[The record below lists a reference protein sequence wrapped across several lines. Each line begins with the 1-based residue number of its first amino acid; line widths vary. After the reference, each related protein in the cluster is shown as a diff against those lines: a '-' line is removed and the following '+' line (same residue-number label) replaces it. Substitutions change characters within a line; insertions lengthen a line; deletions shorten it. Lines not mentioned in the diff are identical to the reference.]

1 MTLYSSRDEISEQYR
16 WDLTSIFE
24 TDEAFLAALEKA
36 KKYPEKY
43 LAFKGRISQ
52 APETLL
58 EYLQFDDEVSIE
70 LSKLI
75 NYANRKADEDTRT
88 SLYQDYSSQ
97 VMSLYV
103 SISSACSW
111 FASELLSLSETRMD
125 DFYQQ
130 CPDLELYRRA
140 LDVIFRRRAHVLSP
154 AEEQLLASAGD
165 MASQP
170 EKVFS
175 LLNDADLT
183 FENALDSKGDAHQVT
198 HGSYVPLMMSTDKT
212 LRENAYHSLYATYKQ
227 FRNTFAATLGA
238 QNKQLKFYS
247 DARKYPSML
256 ASALDGNEV
265 PTEVYTNLIEAVHEN
280 FAALHKYV
288 ALRKELLEVEELRFS
303 DLYVPIVDDIDLTFT
318 YEEACEIILEALK
331 PLGEDYLS
339 LVRKGLSER
348 WVDVYETPGKRSG
361 AYSAG
366 GFGMHPVILM
376 NFQGKLDDVFTL
388 IHEMGHS
395 IHTYLSCEN
404 QPSCYSDYVI
414 FVAEVASTCNEAL
427 LTHYFLEHAKNERE
441 RAYFLNHF
449 LEQFRATLYRQT
461 MFAEFELKVSKLTA
475 QGAGI
480 TADAL
485 CEIYRKLNEDYF
497 GSSIVVDDEIALEW
511 ARIPHF
517 YYCFY
522 VYQYA
527 TGFAAAIALS
537 QRILEGGTQERDD
550 YLNFLKGGSS
560 KPPIE
565 LLRGAGVDMMSTLPI
580 TKALAQFDEMIDE
593 MADVC
598 HALKQEKGAMS
609 SDAAA
614 RSEGGTASDDA
625 GSQPVVGASLQ
636 VDAMPSDAASQPT
649 ADASL
654 QVDAMPI
661 DAASQPVPDASTNHF
676 TNFTVEELGASLAKM
691 EGIFVLATTNEDGSP
706 DAAIFVPRLLDK
718 THLIMF
724 LAPNR
729 TRQNLERTG
738 QAWGVYEVTHADAT
752 EKQQRY
758 AGARMKLS
766 LVKPEG
772 ETAEEF
778 AQATAHFSSVNPA
791 ALVLRIE
798 QLIAL
803 G

>member
-1 MTLYSSRDEISEQYR
+1 MSAYQ
-16 WDLTSIFE
+16 
-24 TDEAFLAALEKA
+24 ALAL
-36 KKYPEKY
+36 
-43 LAFKGRISQ
+43 G
-52 APETLL
+52 
-58 EYLQFDDEVSIE
+58 
-70 LSKLI
+70 
-75 NYANRKADEDTRT
+75 
-88 SLYQDYSSQ
+88 
-97 VMSLYV
+97 
-103 SISSACSW
+103 

-140 LDVIFRRRAHVLSP
+140 LDVIFRRRTHVLSP

-461 MFAEFELKVSKLTA
+461 MFAEFELKVSELTA

-598 HALKQEKGAMS
+598 HALKREKGAVS

-614 RSEGGTASDDA
+614 RSEDDA
-625 GSQPVVGASLQ
+625 SSDGATSQPAVGASLQ
-636 VDAMPSDAASQPT
+636 VDAMSSDAASQ
-649 ADASL
+649 S
-654 QVDAMPI
+654 
-661 DAASQPVPDASTNHF
+661 VPDASTNHF

-778 AQATAHFSSVNPA
+778 AQATAHFPSVNPA

>member
-1 MTLYSSRDEISEQYR
+1 
-16 WDLTSIFE
+16 
-24 TDEAFLAALEKA
+24 
-36 KKYPEKY
+36 
-43 LAFKGRISQ
+43 
-52 APETLL
+52 
-58 EYLQFDDEVSIE
+58 
-70 LSKLI
+70 
-75 NYANRKADEDTRT
+75 
-88 SLYQDYSSQ
+88 
-97 VMSLYV
+97 
-103 SISSACSW
+103 
-111 FASELLSLSETRMD
+111 
-125 DFYQQ
+125 
-130 CPDLELYRRA
+130 
-140 LDVIFRRRAHVLSP
+140 
-154 AEEQLLASAGD
+154 
-165 MASQP
+165 
-170 EKVFS
+170 
-175 LLNDADLT
+175 
-183 FENALDSKGDAHQVT
+183 
-198 HGSYVPLMMSTDKT
+198 
-212 LRENAYHSLYATYKQ
+212 
-227 FRNTFAATLGA
+227 
-238 QNKQLKFYS
+238 
-247 DARKYPSML
+247 ML

-461 MFAEFELKVSKLTA
+461 MFAEFELKVSELTA

-598 HALKQEKGAMS
+598 HALKQEKGAVP

-614 RSEGGTASDDA
+614 RSEGDASSDGA
-625 GSQPVVGASLQ
+625 TSQPAAGTVS
-636 VDAMPSDAASQPT
+636 SDTAFQPT

-654 QVDAMPI
+654 QVDAMPS

-778 AQATAHFSSVNPA
+778 AQATAHFPSVNPA

>member
-24 TDEAFLAALEKA
+24 TDETFLVALEKA
-36 KKYPEKY
+36 KTYPEKY

-75 NYANRKADEDTRT
+75 NYANRKADEDTRA

-183 FENALDSKGDAHQVT
+183 FEDALDSKGDAHQVT

-339 LVRKGLSER
+339 IVRKGLSER

-461 MFAEFELKVSKLTA
+461 MFAEFELKVSELTA

-598 HALKQEKGAMS
+598 HALKQEKGAVS
-609 SDAAA
+609 S
-614 RSEGGTASDDA
+614 DA
-625 GSQPVVGASLQ
+625 GSQPAVGTSLQ
-636 VDAMPSDAASQPT
+636 ADAASSGARP
-649 ADASL
+649 
-654 QVDAMPI
+654 
-661 DAASQPVPDASTNHF
+661 QPVPDASTNHF

-706 DAAIFVPRLLDK
+706 DAAIFVPHLLDE

-758 AGARMKLS
+758 AGARMRLS

-778 AQATAHFSSVNPA
+778 AQATAHFPSVNPA

>member
-24 TDEAFLAALEKA
+24 TDETFLVALEKA
-36 KKYPEKY
+36 KTYPEKY

-75 NYANRKADEDTRT
+75 NYANRKADEDTRA

-183 FENALDSKGDAHQVT
+183 FEDALDSKGDAHQVT

-461 MFAEFELKVSKLTA
+461 MFAEFELKVSELTA

-598 HALKQEKGAMS
+598 HALKQKKGAVS
-609 SDAAA
+609 S
-614 RSEGGTASDDA
+614 DA
-625 GSQPVVGASLQ
+625 GSQPAGNTASSGAR
-636 VDAMPSDAASQPT
+636 P
-649 ADASL
+649 
-654 QVDAMPI
+654 
-661 DAASQPVPDASTNHF
+661 QPVPDASTNHF

-706 DAAIFVPRLLDK
+706 DAAIFVPRLLDE

-778 AQATAHFSSVNPA
+778 AQATADFPSVNPA

>member
-1 MTLYSSRDEISEQYR
+1 MTTYSSRDEISEQYR

-24 TDEAFLAALEKA
+24 NDEAFLSALEKA
-36 KKYPEKY
+36 KNYPEQC
-43 LAFKGRISQ
+43 LSFQGRISQ
-52 APETLL
+52 SPETLL
-58 EYLQFDDEVSIE
+58 EYLRFDDEMSIE
-70 LSKLI
+70 LSKLV
-75 NYANRKADEDTRT
+75 NYANRKADEDTRS

-103 SISSACSW
+103 SISGACSW
-111 FASELLSLSETRMD
+111 FASELLSINEETMNQ
-125 DFYQQ
+125 FYQQ

-140 LDVIFRRRAHVLSP
+140 LDVIFRRRDHVLTP
-154 AEEQLLASAGD
+154 AEEKLLASAGD

-170 EKVFS
+170 ENVFS
-175 LLNDADLT
+175 LLNDADLS
-183 FENALDSKGDAHQVT
+183 FEDALDSKGEAHPVT
-198 HGSYVPLMMSTDKT
+198 HGSYIPLMMSSDRT
-212 LRENAYHSLYATYKQ
+212 LRENAYQSLYSTYKQ

-265 PTEVYTNLIEAVHEN
+265 PTEVYTNLIEAVHHN
-280 FAALHKYV
+280 LPALHKYV
-288 ALRKELLEVEELRFS
+288 KLRKELLGVDELRFS
-303 DLYVPIVDDIDLTFT
+303 DLYVPIVDDIDLAFT
-318 YEEACEIILEALK
+318 YEQACEIILEALK
-331 PLGEDYLS
+331 PMGEEYLA

-395 IHTYLSCEN
+395 IHTYLSCEH

-461 MFAEFELKVSKLTA
+461 MFAEFELKVSELAA
-475 QGAGI
+475 QGVGI

-485 CEIYRKLNEDYF
+485 CEIYHKLNEDYF
-497 GSSIVVDDEIALEW
+497 GSDIVVDDNIALEW

-537 QRILEGGTQERDD
+537 QRILNGGIQERDD

-580 TKALAQFDEMIDE
+580 EDALAQFDTMIDE
-593 MADVC
+593 MANTC
-598 HALKQEKGAMS
+598 HSLKENNSTES
-609 SDAAA
+609 SSSAA
-614 RSEGGTASDDA
+614 TTSDTT
-625 GSQPVVGASLQ
+625 GAST
-636 VDAMPSDAASQPT
+636 VSGVPDTTDTSAVSG
-649 ADASL
+649 
-654 QVDAMPI
+654 
-661 DAASQPVPDASTNHF
+661 VPDATDTPAVPDATTNRF
-676 TNFTVEELGASLAKM
+676 TNLNAKKLGESLAKM
-691 EGIFVLATTNEDGSP
+691 EGIFVLATTNEDNTP
-706 DAAIFVPRLLDK
+706 DAAIFVPRMLDEQ
-718 THLIMF
+718 HLVFF
-724 LAPNR
+724 LAQNR
-729 TRQNLERTG
+729 SRKNLERTK
-738 QAWGVYEVTHADAT
+738 QAWGVYEVSHPEAK
-752 EKQQRY
+752 EKQDRY
-758 AGARMKLS
+758 AGARLKLS
-766 LVKPEG
+766 LVLPEG
-772 ETAEEF
+772 ETAKEFEEVTKDF
-778 AQATAHFSSVNPA
+778 AQMNPA
-791 ALVLRIE
+791 AIVMRIE

>member
-1 MTLYSSRDEISEQYR
+1 MTTYSSRDEISEQYR

-24 TDEAFLAALEKA
+24 NDEAFLSALEKA
-36 KKYPEKY
+36 KNYPEQC
-43 LAFKGRISQ
+43 LSFQGRISQ
-52 APETLL
+52 SPETLL
-58 EYLQFDDEVSIE
+58 EYLRFDDEMSIE
-70 LSKLI
+70 LSKLV
-75 NYANRKADEDTRT
+75 NYANRKADEDTRS
-88 SLYQDYSSQ
+88 SLYQNYSSQ

-103 SISSACSW
+103 SISGACSW
-111 FASELLSLSETRMD
+111 FASELLSINEETMNQ
-125 DFYQQ
+125 FYQQ

-140 LDVIFRRRAHVLSP
+140 LDVIFRRRDHVLTP
-154 AEEQLLASAGD
+154 AEEKLLASAGD

-170 EKVFS
+170 ENVFS
-175 LLNDADLT
+175 LLDDADLS
-183 FENALDSKGDAHQVT
+183 FEDALDSKGEAHPVT
-198 HGSYVPLMMSTDKT
+198 HGSYIPLMMSSDRT
-212 LRENAYHSLYATYKQ
+212 LRENAYQSLYSTYKQ

-265 PTEVYTNLIEAVHEN
+265 PTEVYTNLIEAVHHN
-280 FAALHKYV
+280 LPALHNYV
-288 ALRKELLEVEELRFS
+288 KLRKELLGVDELRFS

-318 YEEACEIILEALK
+318 YEQACEIILEALK
-331 PLGEDYLS
+331 PMGEEYLA

-461 MFAEFELKVSKLTA
+461 MFAEFELKVSELAA
-475 QGAGI
+475 QGVGI

-497 GSSIVVDDEIALEW
+497 GSDIVVDDNIALEW

-537 QRILEGGTQERDD
+537 QRILNGSIQERDD

-560 KPPIE
+560 KPPID

-580 TKALAQFDEMIDE
+580 EDALAQFDTMIDE
-593 MADVC
+593 MANTC
-598 HALKQEKGAMS
+598 RSLKKNNSTES
-609 SDAAA
+609 SSSAA
-614 RSEGGTASDDA
+614 TTSDTTDT
-625 GSQPVVGASLQ
+625 S
-636 VDAMPSDAASQPT
+636 AASGIP
-649 ADASL
+649 DAT
-654 QVDAMPI
+654 DTPA
-661 DAASQPVPDASTNHF
+661 VPDATTNRF
-676 TNFTVEELGASLAKM
+676 TNLNAKQLGESLAKM
-691 EGIFVLATTNEDGSP
+691 EGIFVLATTNEDNTP
-706 DAAIFVPRLLDK
+706 DAAIFVPRMLDEQ
-718 THLIMF
+718 HLVFF
-724 LAPNR
+724 LAQNR
-729 TRQNLERTG
+729 SRKNLERTK
-738 QAWGVYEVTHADAT
+738 QAWGVYEVSHPEAK
-752 EKQQRY
+752 EKQDRY
-758 AGARMKLS
+758 AGARLKLS
-766 LVKPEG
+766 LVLPEG
-772 ETAEEF
+772 ETAREFEEATKDF
-778 AQATAHFSSVNPA
+778 AQMNPA
-791 ALVLRIE
+791 AIVVRIE

>member
-1 MTLYSSRDEISEQYR
+1 MTTYSSRDEISEQYR

-24 TDEAFLAALEKA
+24 NDEAFLSALEKA
-36 KKYPEKY
+36 KNYPEQC
-43 LAFKGRISQ
+43 LSFQGRISQ
-52 APETLL
+52 SPETLL
-58 EYLQFDDEVSIE
+58 EYLRFDDEMSIE
-70 LSKLI
+70 LSKLV
-75 NYANRKADEDTRT
+75 NYANRKADEDTRS

-103 SISSACSW
+103 SISGACSW
-111 FASELLSLSETRMD
+111 FASELLSINEETMNQ
-125 DFYQQ
+125 FYQQ

-140 LDVIFRRRAHVLSP
+140 LDVIFRRRDHVLTP
-154 AEEQLLASAGD
+154 AEEKLLASAGD

-170 EKVFS
+170 ENVFS
-175 LLNDADLT
+175 LLNDADLS
-183 FENALDSKGDAHQVT
+183 FEDALDSKGEAHPVT
-198 HGSYVPLMMSTDKT
+198 HGSYIPLMMSPDRT
-212 LRENAYHSLYATYKQ
+212 LRENAYQSLYSTYRQ

-265 PTEVYTNLIEAVHEN
+265 PTEVYTNLIEAVHHN
-280 FAALHKYV
+280 LPALHKYV
-288 ALRKELLEVEELRFS
+288 KLRKELLGVDELRFS

-318 YEEACEIILEALK
+318 YEQACEIILEALK
-331 PLGEDYLS
+331 PMGEEYLA

-461 MFAEFELKVSKLTA
+461 MFAEFELKVSELAA
-475 QGAGI
+475 QGVGI

-497 GSSIVVDDEIALEW
+497 GSDIVVDDNIALEW

-537 QRILEGGTQERDD
+537 QRILNGGIRERDD

-560 KPPIE
+560 KPPID

-580 TKALAQFDEMIDE
+580 ENALAQFDTMIDE
-593 MADVC
+593 MANTC
-598 HALKQEKGAMS
+598 HSLKENNNNTESS
-609 SDAAA
+609 SDAEA
-614 RSEGGTASDDA
+614 T
-625 GSQPVVGASLQ
+625 PV
-636 VDAMPSDAASQPT
+636 
-649 ADASL
+649 
-654 QVDAMPI
+654 
-661 DAASQPVPDASTNHF
+661 VPDATTNRF
-676 TNFTVEELGASLAKM
+676 TNLNAKQLGESLAKM
-691 EGIFVLATTNEDGSP
+691 EGIFVLATTNEDNTP
-706 DAAIFVPRLLDK
+706 DAAIFVPRMLDEQ
-718 THLIMF
+718 HLVFF
-724 LAPNR
+724 LAQNR
-729 TRQNLERTG
+729 SRKNLERTK
-738 QAWGVYEVTHADAT
+738 QAWGVYEVSHPEAK
-752 EKQQRY
+752 EKQDRY
-758 AGARMKLS
+758 AGARLKLS
-766 LVKPEG
+766 LVLPEG
-772 ETAEEF
+772 ETAKEFEKATKDF
-778 AQATAHFSSVNPA
+778 AQMNPA
-791 ALVLRIE
+791 AIVVRIE

>member
-1 MTLYSSRDEISEQYR
+1 
-16 WDLTSIFE
+16 
-24 TDEAFLAALEKA
+24 
-36 KKYPEKY
+36 
-43 LAFKGRISQ
+43 
-52 APETLL
+52 
-58 EYLQFDDEVSIE
+58 
-70 LSKLI
+70 
-75 NYANRKADEDTRT
+75 
-88 SLYQDYSSQ
+88 
-97 VMSLYV
+97 MSLYV
-103 SISSACSW
+103 SISGACSW
-111 FASELLSLSETRMD
+111 FASELLSINEETMNQ
-125 DFYQQ
+125 FYQQ

-140 LDVIFRRRAHVLSP
+140 LDVIFRRRDHVLTP
-154 AEEQLLASAGD
+154 AEEKLLASAGD

-170 EKVFS
+170 ENVFS
-175 LLNDADLT
+175 LLNDADLS
-183 FENALDSKGDAHQVT
+183 FEDALDSKGEAHPVT
-198 HGSYVPLMMSTDKT
+198 HGSYIPLMMSPDRT
-212 LRENAYHSLYATYKQ
+212 LRENAYQSLYSTYRQ

-265 PTEVYTNLIEAVHEN
+265 PTEVYTNLIEAVHHN
-280 FAALHKYV
+280 LPALHKYV
-288 ALRKELLEVEELRFS
+288 KLRKELLGVDELRFS

-318 YEEACEIILEALK
+318 YEQACEIILEALK
-331 PLGEDYLS
+331 PMGEEYLA

-461 MFAEFELKVSKLTA
+461 MFAEFELKVSELAA
-475 QGAGI
+475 QGVGI

-497 GSSIVVDDEIALEW
+497 GSDIVVDDNIALEW

-537 QRILEGGTQERDD
+537 QRILNGGIPERDD

-560 KPPIE
+560 KPPID

-580 TKALAQFDEMIDE
+580 ENALVQFDTMIDE
-593 MADVC
+593 LANTC
-598 HALKQEKGAMS
+598 HSLMENNGSESS
-609 SDAAA
+609 SDAEA
-614 RSEGGTASDDA
+614 T
-625 GSQPVVGASLQ
+625 PV
-636 VDAMPSDAASQPT
+636 
-649 ADASL
+649 
-654 QVDAMPI
+654 
-661 DAASQPVPDASTNHF
+661 VPDATTNRF
-676 TNFTVEELGASLAKM
+676 TNLNTKQLGESLAKM
-691 EGIFVLATTNEDGSP
+691 EGIFVLATTNEDNTP
-706 DAAIFVPRLLDK
+706 DAAIFVPRMLDEQ
-718 THLIMF
+718 HLVFF
-724 LAPNR
+724 LAQNR
-729 TRQNLERTG
+729 SRKNLERTK
-738 QAWGVYEVTHADAT
+738 QAWGVYEVSHPEAK
-752 EKQQRY
+752 EKQDRY
-758 AGARMKLS
+758 AGARLKLS
-766 LVKPEG
+766 LVLPEG
-772 ETAEEF
+772 ETAKEFEEATKDF
-778 AQATAHFSSVNPA
+778 AQMNPA
-791 ALVLRIE
+791 AIVVRIE

>member
-1 MTLYSSRDEISEQYR
+1 
-16 WDLTSIFE
+16 
-24 TDEAFLAALEKA
+24 
-36 KKYPEKY
+36 
-43 LAFKGRISQ
+43 
-52 APETLL
+52 
-58 EYLQFDDEVSIE
+58 
-70 LSKLI
+70 
-75 NYANRKADEDTRT
+75 
-88 SLYQDYSSQ
+88 
-97 VMSLYV
+97 
-103 SISSACSW
+103 
-111 FASELLSLSETRMD
+111 
-125 DFYQQ
+125 
-130 CPDLELYRRA
+130 
-140 LDVIFRRRAHVLSP
+140 
-154 AEEQLLASAGD
+154 
-165 MASQP
+165 
-170 EKVFS
+170 
-175 LLNDADLT
+175 
-183 FENALDSKGDAHQVT
+183 
-198 HGSYVPLMMSTDKT
+198 
-212 LRENAYHSLYATYKQ
+212 
-227 FRNTFAATLGA
+227 
-238 QNKQLKFYS
+238 
-247 DARKYPSML
+247 
-256 ASALDGNEV
+256 
-265 PTEVYTNLIEAVHEN
+265 
-280 FAALHKYV
+280 
-288 ALRKELLEVEELRFS
+288 
-303 DLYVPIVDDIDLTFT
+303 
-318 YEEACEIILEALK
+318 
-331 PLGEDYLS
+331 
-339 LVRKGLSER
+339 
-348 WVDVYETPGKRSG
+348 
-361 AYSAG
+361 
-366 GFGMHPVILM
+366 
-376 NFQGKLDDVFTL
+376 
-388 IHEMGHS
+388 
-395 IHTYLSCEN
+395 
-404 QPSCYSDYVI
+404 
-414 FVAEVASTCNEAL
+414 
-427 LTHYFLEHAKNERE
+427 
-441 RAYFLNHF
+441 
-449 LEQFRATLYRQT
+449 
-461 MFAEFELKVSKLTA
+461 MFAEFELKVSELTA

-598 HALKQEKGAMS
+598 HALKQEKGAVS
-609 SDAAA
+609 SGA
-614 RSEGGTASDDA
+614 T
-625 GSQPVVGASLQ
+625 SQPAAGTVSG
-636 VDAMPSDAASQPT
+636 DARP
-649 ADASL
+649 
-654 QVDAMPI
+654 
-661 DAASQPVPDASTNHF
+661 QPVPDASTNHF

-706 DAAIFVPRLLDK
+706 DAAIFVPRLLDE

-729 TRQNLERTG
+729 TRQNLERTS

-778 AQATAHFSSVNPA
+778 AQATADFPSVNPA

>member
-24 TDEAFLAALEKA
+24 TDETFLVALEKA
-36 KKYPEKY
+36 KTYPEKY

-75 NYANRKADEDTRT
+75 NYANRKADEDTRA

-183 FENALDSKGDAHQVT
+183 FEDALDSKGDAHQVT

-461 MFAEFELKVSKLTA
+461 MFAEFELKVSELTA

-598 HALKQEKGAMS
+598 HALKQEKGAVS
-609 SDAAA
+609 S
-614 RSEGGTASDDA
+614 DA
-625 GSQPVVGASLQ
+625 GSQPAVGTSLQ
-636 VDAMPSDAASQPT
+636 ADAASSGARP
-649 ADASL
+649 
-654 QVDAMPI
+654 
-661 DAASQPVPDASTNHF
+661 QPVPDASTNHF

-706 DAAIFVPRLLDK
+706 DAAIFVPRLLDE

-778 AQATAHFSSVNPA
+778 AQATADFPSVNPA

>member
-1 MTLYSSRDEISEQYR
+1 MTTYSSRDEISEQYR

-24 TDEAFLAALEKA
+24 SDEAFLSALEKA
-36 KKYPEKY
+36 KNYPEQC
-43 LAFKGRISQ
+43 LSFQGRISQ
-52 APETLL
+52 SPETLL
-58 EYLQFDDEVSIE
+58 EYLRFDDEMSIE
-70 LSKLI
+70 LSKLV
-75 NYANRKADEDTRT
+75 NYANRKADEDTRS

-111 FASELLSLSETRMD
+111 FASELLGIREETMNQ
-125 DFYQQ
+125 FYQQ

-140 LDVIFRRRAHVLSP
+140 LDVIFRRRDHVLTP
-154 AEEQLLASAGD
+154 AEEKLLASAGD

-170 EKVFS
+170 ENVFS
-175 LLNDADLT
+175 LLNDADLS
-183 FENALDSKGDAHQVT
+183 FEDALDSKGEAHPVT
-198 HGSYVPLMMSTDKT
+198 HGSYIPLMMSSDRT
-212 LRENAYHSLYATYKQ
+212 LRENAYQSLYSTYKQ

-265 PTEVYTNLIEAVHEN
+265 PTEVYTNLIEAVHHN
-280 FAALHKYV
+280 LPALHKYV
-288 ALRKELLEVEELRFS
+288 KLRKELLGVDELRFS

-318 YEEACEIILEALK
+318 YEQACEIILEALK
-331 PLGEDYLS
+331 PMGEEYLA

-461 MFAEFELKVSKLTA
+461 MFAEFELKVSELTA
-475 QGAGI
+475 QGVGI

-485 CEIYRKLNEDYF
+485 CGIYRKLNEDYF
-497 GSSIVVDDEIALEW
+497 GSDIVVDDNIALEW

-537 QRILEGGTQERDD
+537 QRILNGSIQERDD

-560 KPPIE
+560 KPPID

-580 TKALAQFDEMIDE
+580 ENALVQFDTMIDE
-593 MADVC
+593 LANTC
-598 HALKQEKGAMS
+598 HSLKENNS
-609 SDAAA
+609 SESSSNIETTPA
-614 RSEGGTASDDA
+614 
-625 GSQPVVGASLQ
+625 
-636 VDAMPSDAASQPT
+636 
-649 ADASL
+649 
-654 QVDAMPI
+654 
-661 DAASQPVPDASTNHF
+661 VPDATTNRF
-676 TNFTVEELGASLAKM
+676 TNLNAKQLGESLAKM
-691 EGIFVLATTNEDGSP
+691 EGIFVLATTNEDNTP
-706 DAAIFVPRLLDK
+706 DAAIFVPRMLDEQ
-718 THLIMF
+718 HLVFF
-724 LAPNR
+724 LAQNR
-729 TRQNLERTG
+729 SRKNLERTK
-738 QAWGVYEVTHADAT
+738 QAWGVYEVSHPEAK
-752 EKQQRY
+752 EKQDRY
-758 AGARMKLS
+758 AGARLKLS
-766 LVKPEG
+766 LVLPEG
-772 ETAEEF
+772 ETAKEFEKATKDF
-778 AQATAHFSSVNPA
+778 AQMNPA
-791 ALVLRIE
+791 AIVMRIE

>member
-24 TDEAFLAALEKA
+24 TDETFLVALEKA
-36 KKYPEKY
+36 KTYPEKY

-75 NYANRKADEDTRT
+75 NYANRKADEDTRA

-183 FENALDSKGDAHQVT
+183 FEDALDSKGDAHQVT

-461 MFAEFELKVSKLTA
+461 MFAEFELKVSELTA

-598 HALKQEKGAMS
+598 HALKQEKGAVS
-609 SDAAA
+609 S
-614 RSEGGTASDDA
+614 DA
-625 GSQPVVGASLQ
+625 GSQPAAGTVSGDAAAQPAGGASLQ
-636 VDAMPSDAASQPT
+636 ADAASGDAGSQPAGNT
-649 ADASL
+649 ASSGAR
-654 QVDAMPI
+654 P
-661 DAASQPVPDASTNHF
+661 QPVPDASTNHF

-706 DAAIFVPRLLDK
+706 DAAIFVPRLLDE

-729 TRQNLERTG
+729 TRQNLDRTG

-778 AQATAHFSSVNPA
+778 AQATADFPSVNPA

>member
-1 MTLYSSRDEISEQYR
+1 
-16 WDLTSIFE
+16 
-24 TDEAFLAALEKA
+24 
-36 KKYPEKY
+36 
-43 LAFKGRISQ
+43 
-52 APETLL
+52 
-58 EYLQFDDEVSIE
+58 
-70 LSKLI
+70 
-75 NYANRKADEDTRT
+75 
-88 SLYQDYSSQ
+88 
-97 VMSLYV
+97 
-103 SISSACSW
+103 
-111 FASELLSLSETRMD
+111 
-125 DFYQQ
+125 
-130 CPDLELYRRA
+130 
-140 LDVIFRRRAHVLSP
+140 
-154 AEEQLLASAGD
+154 
-165 MASQP
+165 
-170 EKVFS
+170 
-175 LLNDADLT
+175 
-183 FENALDSKGDAHQVT
+183 
-198 HGSYVPLMMSTDKT
+198 
-212 LRENAYHSLYATYKQ
+212 
-227 FRNTFAATLGA
+227 
-238 QNKQLKFYS
+238 
-247 DARKYPSML
+247 ML

-288 ALRKELLEVEELRFS
+288 ALRKELLEVKELRFS

-449 LEQFRATLYRQT
+449 LGQFRATLYRQT
-461 MFAEFELKVSKLTA
+461 MFAEFELKVSELTA

-497 GSSIVVDDEIALEW
+497 GSSIVVDDKIALEW

-598 HALKQEKGAMS
+598 HALKQEKGAVS
-609 SDAAA
+609 S
-614 RSEGGTASDDA
+614 DA
-625 GSQPVVGASLQ
+625 GSQPAAGTVSGDAAAQPAGGASLQ
-636 VDAMPSDAASQPT
+636 ADAASGDARSQPAGNT
-649 ADASL
+649 ASSGAR
-654 QVDAMPI
+654 P
-661 DAASQPVPDASTNHF
+661 QPVPDASTNHF

-706 DAAIFVPRLLDK
+706 DAAIFVPRLLDE

-778 AQATAHFSSVNPA
+778 AQATAHFPSVNPA

>member
-1 MTLYSSRDEISEQYR
+1 MTTYSSRDEISEQYR

-24 TDEAFLAALEKA
+24 NDEAFLSALEKA
-36 KKYPEKY
+36 KNYPEQC
-43 LAFKGRISQ
+43 LSFQGRISQ
-52 APETLL
+52 SPETLL
-58 EYLQFDDEVSIE
+58 EYLRFDDEMSIE
-70 LSKLI
+70 LSKLV
-75 NYANRKADEDTRT
+75 NYANRKADEDTRS

-103 SISSACSW
+103 SISGACSW
-111 FASELLSLSETRMD
+111 FASELLSINEETMNQ
-125 DFYQQ
+125 FYQQ

-140 LDVIFRRRAHVLSP
+140 LDVIFRRRDHVLTP
-154 AEEQLLASAGD
+154 AEEKLLASAGD

-170 EKVFS
+170 ENVFS
-175 LLNDADLT
+175 LLNDADLS
-183 FENALDSKGDAHQVT
+183 FEDALDSKGEAHPVT
-198 HGSYVPLMMSTDKT
+198 HGSYIPLMMSSDRT
-212 LRENAYHSLYATYKQ
+212 LRENAYQSLYSTYKQ

-265 PTEVYTNLIEAVHEN
+265 PTEVYTNLIEAVHHN
-280 FAALHKYV
+280 LPALHNYV
-288 ALRKELLEVEELRFS
+288 KLRKELLGVDELRFS

-318 YEEACEIILEALK
+318 YEQACEIILEALK
-331 PLGEDYLS
+331 PMGEEYLA

-427 LTHYFLEHAKNERE
+427 LTHYFLEHTKNERE

-461 MFAEFELKVSKLTA
+461 MFAEFELKVSELAA
-475 QGAGI
+475 QGVGI

-497 GSSIVVDDEIALEW
+497 GSDIVVDDNIALEW

-537 QRILEGGTQERDD
+537 QRILNGSIQERDD

-560 KPPIE
+560 KPPID

-580 TKALAQFDEMIDE
+580 EDALAQFDTMIDE
-593 MADVC
+593 MANTC
-598 HALKQEKGAMS
+598 RSLKKNNSTES
-609 SDAAA
+609 SSSAA
-614 RSEGGTASDDA
+614 TTSDTTDT
-625 GSQPVVGASLQ
+625 S
-636 VDAMPSDAASQPT
+636 AASGIP
-649 ADASL
+649 DAT
-654 QVDAMPI
+654 DTPA
-661 DAASQPVPDASTNHF
+661 VPDATTNRF
-676 TNFTVEELGASLAKM
+676 TNLNAKQLGESLAKM
-691 EGIFVLATTNEDGSP
+691 EGIFVLATTNEDNTP
-706 DAAIFVPRLLDK
+706 DAAIFVPRMLDEQ
-718 THLIMF
+718 HLVFF
-724 LAPNR
+724 LAQNR
-729 TRQNLERTG
+729 SRKNLERTK
-738 QAWGVYEVTHADAT
+738 QAWGVYEVSHPEAK
-752 EKQQRY
+752 EKQDRY
-758 AGARMKLS
+758 AGARLKLS
-766 LVKPEG
+766 LVLPEG
-772 ETAEEF
+772 ETVKEFKEVTKDF
-778 AQATAHFSSVNPA
+778 AQMNPA
-791 ALVLRIE
+791 AIVMRIE

>member
-1 MTLYSSRDEISEQYR
+1 
-16 WDLTSIFE
+16 
-24 TDEAFLAALEKA
+24 
-36 KKYPEKY
+36 
-43 LAFKGRISQ
+43 
-52 APETLL
+52 
-58 EYLQFDDEVSIE
+58 
-70 LSKLI
+70 
-75 NYANRKADEDTRT
+75 
-88 SLYQDYSSQ
+88 
-97 VMSLYV
+97 
-103 SISSACSW
+103 
-111 FASELLSLSETRMD
+111 MD

-183 FENALDSKGDAHQVT
+183 FEDALDSKGDAHQVT

-280 FAALHKYV
+280 FSALHKYV

-461 MFAEFELKVSKLTA
+461 MFAEFELKVSELTA

-537 QRILEGGTQERDD
+537 QRILEGSTQERDD

-598 HALKQEKGAMS
+598 HALKQEKGGVS
-609 SDAAA
+609 SGA
-614 RSEGGTASDDA
+614 T
-625 GSQPVVGASLQ
+625 SQPAAGTVSGGAR
-636 VDAMPSDAASQPT
+636 P
-649 ADASL
+649 
-654 QVDAMPI
+654 
-661 DAASQPVPDASTNHF
+661 QPVPDASTNHF

-706 DAAIFVPRLLDK
+706 DAAIFVPRLLDE

-729 TRQNLERTG
+729 TRQNLERTS

-778 AQATAHFSSVNPA
+778 AQATAHFPSVNPA

>member
-36 KKYPEKY
+36 KKYPEQY

-75 NYANRKADEDTRT
+75 NYANRKADEDTRA

-183 FENALDSKGDAHQVT
+183 FEEALDSKGDAHQVT

-303 DLYVPIVDDIDLTFT
+303 DLYVPIVNDIDLTFT

-461 MFAEFELKVSKLTA
+461 MFAEFELKVSELTA
-475 QGAGI
+475 QEAGI

-497 GSSIVVDDEIALEW
+497 GNSIVVDDEIALEW

-565 LLRGAGVDMMSTLPI
+565 LLRGAGVDMMNTLPI

-598 HALKQEKGAMS
+598 HALKQEKGAVS
-609 SDAAA
+609 S
-614 RSEGGTASDDA
+614 DA
-625 GSQPVVGASLQ
+625 GSQPAVGTSLQ
-636 VDAMPSDAASQPT
+636 ADAASSGARP
-649 ADASL
+649 
-654 QVDAMPI
+654 
-661 DAASQPVPDASTNHF
+661 QPVPDASTNHF

-706 DAAIFVPRLLDK
+706 DAAIFVPHLLDE

-778 AQATAHFSSVNPA
+778 AQATADFPSVNPA

>member
-1 MTLYSSRDEISEQYR
+1 
-16 WDLTSIFE
+16 
-24 TDEAFLAALEKA
+24 
-36 KKYPEKY
+36 
-43 LAFKGRISQ
+43 
-52 APETLL
+52 
-58 EYLQFDDEVSIE
+58 
-70 LSKLI
+70 
-75 NYANRKADEDTRT
+75 
-88 SLYQDYSSQ
+88 
-97 VMSLYV
+97 
-103 SISSACSW
+103 
-111 FASELLSLSETRMD
+111 
-125 DFYQQ
+125 
-130 CPDLELYRRA
+130 
-140 LDVIFRRRAHVLSP
+140 
-154 AEEQLLASAGD
+154 
-165 MASQP
+165 
-170 EKVFS
+170 
-175 LLNDADLT
+175 
-183 FENALDSKGDAHQVT
+183 
-198 HGSYVPLMMSTDKT
+198 
-212 LRENAYHSLYATYKQ
+212 
-227 FRNTFAATLGA
+227 
-238 QNKQLKFYS
+238 
-247 DARKYPSML
+247 ML

-288 ALRKELLEVEELRFS
+288 ALRKELLEVEELHFS

-404 QPSCYSDYVI
+404 QSSCYSDYVI

-461 MFAEFELKVSKLTA
+461 MFAEFELKVSELTA

-598 HALKQEKGAMS
+598 HALKQEKGAVS

-614 RSEGGTASDDA
+614 RSEGGTAS
-625 GSQPVVGASLQ
+625 SGARPQS
-636 VDAMPSDAASQPT
+636 
-649 ADASL
+649 
-654 QVDAMPI
+654 
-661 DAASQPVPDASTNHF
+661 VPDASTNHF